1 MTTKSRYYQEL
12 KEAVRIIR
20 EELEIPDGK
29 EITTGIVLGTGWGD
43 SLVTKAAKS
52 VSLTRLKD
60 GSDLETIEGHERKIE
75 LGMIGGKEVLIL
87 RGRVH
92 MNETT
97 FNPDAVKFVR
107 MQIEILLRLG
117 VKNLILTCGAG
128 GLRPDIAPGKVVFI
142 DSFVSDNNEVM
153 PLFPGEF
160 VSPESILDEA
170 WLENEWDR
178 HPSTFK
184 GAFVFFRGPHIEG
197 LKHDKKNMYMR
208 GGVAVGMSIKP
219 ECTIAALH
227 PGVRVLALAHIMNS
241 STEVLDHVT
250 HTTKAQKNSDRLGKL
265 LTKIVQKIPT

>member
-1 MTTKSRYYQEL
+1 MITKSRYYQEL
-12 KEAVRIIR
+12 DAAVRIVR
-20 EELEIPDGK
+20 DELDIPDGM

-43 SLVTKAAKS
+43 SLVTKSAKS

-60 GSDLETIEGHERKIE
+60 GPDLEMIEGHERKIE
-75 LGMIGGKEVLIL
+75 LGTIGGKEVLIL

-142 DSFVSDNNEVM
+142 DSFVSDNNETM

-170 WLENEWDR
+170 WITRARKIHLGT
-178 HPSTFK
+178 SK
-184 GAFVFFRGPHIEG
+184 GAYVFFRGPHIEG
-197 LKHDKKNMYMR
+197 IKHDKKNMYMR
-208 GGVAVGMSIKP
+208 GGIAVGMSIKP
-219 ECTIAALH
+219 ECTVAALH
-227 PGVRVLALAHIMNS
+227 PNVRVLALAHIMNS
-241 STEVLDHVT
+241 STEVLDHIA
-250 HTTKAQKNSDRLGKL
+250 HTAKAQENSDRLGKL
-265 LTKIVQKIPT
+265 LTEIVQQIHT